1 MNVMDKICK
10 GCNSYE
16 NYLND
21 PDRYVICQDY
31 ANQRVKCPCQHC
43 LIKMVCID
51 ACDKFKNGKG
61 N

>member
-16 NYLND
+16 NYLIHPNK
-21 PDRYVICQDY
+21 YAVCQSY
-31 ANQRVKCPCQHC
+31 TTQRVKCPCQHC

-51 ACDKFKNGKG
+51 ACDKFNNRKG